1 MLKKYKS
8 LFLILLITF
17 SSSAIAG
24 WITRLNIDP
33 WYSSLNK
40 LSFSPPNWIFG
51 PVWTVLY
58 IFMSVAI
65 WIVYEKTKAT
75 DNIFSKKILRMYF
88 YHLVINLTWSFVFF
102 YYHLIFTAFMNILF
116 LIIAI
121 IILMILYY
129 PRSKTA
135 FLLMTPY
142 LIWVLFASVLNFGLY
157 LIN

>member
-24 WITRLNIDP
+24 WITRLNIDS

-75 DNIFSKKILRMYF
+75 DNIFSKKILRIYF

-102 YYHLIFTAFMNILF
+102 YYHLIFTAFINILF
-116 LIIAI
+116 LIVAI

>member
-24 WITRLNIDP
+24 LITRLNIDP
-33 WYSSLNK
+33 WYSLLNK

-75 DNIFSKKILRMYF
+75 DNIFSKKILRIYF

-116 LIIAI
+116 LIVAI

>member
-24 WITRLNIDP
+24 WITRLNIDS

-75 DNIFSKKILRMYF
+75 DNIFSKKILRIYF

-116 LIIAI
+116 LIAAI

>member
-24 WITRLNIDP
+24 WITRLNIDS

-75 DNIFSKKILRMYF
+75 DNIFSKKILRIYF

-116 LIIAI
+116 LIVAI

>member
-24 WITRLNIDP
+24 WITRLNIDS

-65 WIVYEKTKAT
+65 WIVYEKTKTT
-75 DNIFSKKILRMYF
+75 DNIFSKKILRIYF

-116 LIIAI
+116 LIVAI

>member
-51 PVWTVLY
+51 PVWDRPL
-58 IFMSVAI
+58 
-65 WIVYEKTKAT
+65 
-75 DNIFSKKILRMYF
+75 YF
-88 YHLVINLTWSFVFF
+88 YECCDMDCL
-102 YYHLIFTAFMNILF
+102 
-116 LIIAI
+116 
-121 IILMILYY
+121 
-129 PRSKTA
+129 
-135 FLLMTPY
+135 
-142 LIWVLFASVLNFGLY
+142 
-157 LIN
+157 

>member
-24 WITRLNIDP
+24 WITRLNIDS

-65 WIVYEKTKAT
+65 WIVYEKTKTT
-75 DNIFSKKILRMYF
+75 DNIFSKKILRIYF

-102 YYHLIFTAFMNILF
+102 YYHLIFTAFINILF

>member
-1 MLKKYKS
+1 
-8 LFLILLITF
+8 
-17 SSSAIAG
+17 
-24 WITRLNIDP
+24 
-33 WYSSLNK
+33 
-40 LSFSPPNWIFG
+40 
-51 PVWTVLY
+51 
-58 IFMSVAI
+58 MSVAI
-65 WIVYEKTKAT
+65 WIVYEKTKEI
-75 DNIFSKKILRMYF
+75 DNIFSKKILRIYF

-116 LIIAI
+116 LIVAI